1 MSNTSGDPIYRQL
14 RREHAHRNAQAAN
27 ARLNA
32 QIERTKVAVDRA
44 AVAVDRAA
52 AAGRVWQA
60 AWKR

>member
-32 QIERTKVAVDRA
+32 QIERTKVAVDH
-44 AVAVDRAA
+44 AA